1 MTGLGTRLLYPEATG
16 FERALADTE
25 SERLLNIDAELI
37 IDNWDPFKTKAQH
50 LPHLAFGY
58 GIRLWDDSWSTETK
72 REWVA
77 NHWDFQAHIGTIAA
91 YRMALAPFGFD
102 LVQYVAPPQGFYASP
117 EMSKEEYDAW
127 VRLMPQVRIALAST
141 PGKAYINEF
150 FAGEDVISMGE
161 ADSELFWYILW
172 GFPGST
178 PQYLPYTVA
187 SSFADEDM
195 PAYDDGPLLYGR
207 RAVLRLAN
215 GTEIPL
221 KGGEFTYTTESGTV
235 GWMDEFSTPGRSLYG
250 FVADVDFSD
259 NYYAGADEIVPEIH
273 RRVRNVEYEHTSSE
287 LTLSLLHPSLTPL
300 DTRFEQDSDHLPAG
314 PFFFEG
320 DFIEASAEGFANH
333 DEGGLM
339 LADRVY
345 LLDPDVTA
353 PMTEGWSFA
362 DVDRVGMPQATVEV
376 LVDLHQKDRM
386 PATYVEEDSYA
397 DFTFALIEDM
407 SMRDKA
413 LEALTVAK
421 SLKDTVLVST
431 APKRQ
436 LEFGDEITEETE
448 FGDWV
453 TDAL

>member
-1 MTGLGTRLLYPEATG
+1 MTGLGAKLLYPEATG

-25 SERLLNIDAELI
+25 SERLLNINAELI
-37 IDNWDPFKTKAQH
+37 IDNWDPYKTKAQH
-50 LPHLAFGY
+50 IPHLAFAY
-58 GIRLWDDSWSTETK
+58 GVRLWDDTWSLETK
-72 REWVA
+72 RQWVA
-77 NHWDFQAHIGTIAA
+77 NYWDFEAHIGTIAA
-91 YRMALAPFGFD
+91 YRMALAPFGFE

-117 EMSKEEYDAW
+117 EMSKEEYDNW

-150 FAGEDVISMGE
+150 FAGEDTVSMGDDE
-161 ADSELFWYILW
+161 TQLFWYLFLGIAR
-172 GFPGST
+172 FGSQFI
-178 PQYLPYTVA
+178 PSTVA
-187 SSFADEDM
+187 SSFADEDV

-207 RAVLRLAN
+207 RAVLRLAD

-221 KGGEFTYTTESGTV
+221 KGGEFSYTTESGTV
-235 GWMDEFSTPGRSLYG
+235 LWADEFSTPGRSLYG

-273 RRVRNVEYEHTSSE
+273 RVNRVVDYEHTSSE
-287 LTLSLLHPSLTPL
+287 LGLTLLRPSLTPL
-300 DTRFEQDSDHLPAG
+300 DTRFEQDSDHRPSG

-320 DFIEASAEGFANH
+320 DFMEEGDEGFANH

-339 LADRVY
+339 LVDRMY

-376 LVDLHQKDRM
+376 LVDLNQTDRA
-386 PATYVEEDSYA
+386 PATYVEEDSFA
-397 DFTFALIEDM
+397 DFTFALVEDM

-413 LEALTVAK
+413 LKALTVAK
-421 SLKDTVLVST
+421 SLRDTVLVST

-436 LEFGDEITEETE
+436 LEFGDDITEETE